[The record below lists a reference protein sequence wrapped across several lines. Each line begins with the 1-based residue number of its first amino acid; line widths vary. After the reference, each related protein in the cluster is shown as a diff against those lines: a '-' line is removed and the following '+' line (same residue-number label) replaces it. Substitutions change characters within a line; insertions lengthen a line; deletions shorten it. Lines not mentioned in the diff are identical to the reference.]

1 MQPPIPQSCPPGSPG
16 VPVPASPRPSPLIPL
31 RPYSV
36 EPFWRDEL
44 GLMFLLWRRQ
54 SGKTYTMASRALRR
68 MMERPGLLVT
78 FASASINVGAEMIQK
93 EALVWSSALSR
104 FKEYSE
110 ANGKHLTCNGDGV
123 DFDGLCDLFEHQ
135 KLEARIWHSRTS
147 YSRTKIIAPN
157 VATARGYT
165 GDVFLDE
172 IGFIQ
177 DFKEL
182 WEAMEPI
189 MQSDPA
195 FRCMMATTPPADDA
209 HFSYELAA
217 PEPGTEFLAEQASAE
232 GRWYQSQTGLWVH
245 RLDAWDAEKAGIH
258 LYDTNT
264 RKPIDPTEHRAKAID
279 RAAWDRNYGL
289 IFTLGGTAA
298 CSLMGLQHAMD
309 LGRHHET
316 LAHEGPPPA
325 GWEKIIGDGRLSIG
339 LDPATTEGE
348 KSNPTGLAVLE
359 EVGSIIV
366 ERLVCR
372 YKAAN
377 PDEHKAIL
385 RDLVASLPRKPRR
398 LVIDGSNERFFAR
411 DIKTMFAGI
420 CMVEIIVSGETTEY
434 LGERMSWKTYLGNLI
449 TNRIDDGLL
458 AVPPSRWLKNDFR
471 SVIRNKGGFANQ
483 LDSAGNHGDCFDASK
498 NALHGL
504 VGKGG
509 PATADA
515 SGTGSMPYTEK
526 TDPYD
531 HPDDHDDQPVHG
543 ISMI

>member
-1 MQPPIPQSCPPGSPG
+1 MQNN
-16 VPVPASPRPSPLIPL
+16 PLIQL
-31 RPYSV
+31 RSYSV

-54 SGKTYTMASRALRR
+54 TGKTYTMATKALRR
-68 MMERPGLLVT
+68 MMERPGHLIT

-93 EALVWSSALSR
+93 ETQVWTQALNN
-104 FKEYSE
+104 FKTYAE
-110 ANGKHLTCNGDGV
+110 ANGKHLTTNGDGV
-123 DFDGLCDLFEHQ
+123 DFDGMCDLFEAQ
-135 KLEARIWHSRTS
+135 KLEARIWHSNTV

-157 VATARGYT
+157 VATARGFT

-172 IGFIQ
+172 IGFIN
-177 DFKEL
+177 DFRAV

-189 MQSDPA
+189 MQSSPD
-195 FRCMMATTPPADDA
+195 FRCMMATTPPEDDA
-209 HFSYELAA
+209 HYLFELAS
-217 PEPGTEFLAEQASAE
+217 PDPGTEFLTEDANPA
-232 GRWYQSQTGLWVH
+232 GRWYQSQAGIWIH
-245 RLDAWDAEKAGIH
+245 RLDAWDAEAAGVH

-264 RKPIDPTEHRAKAID
+264 RKPMLPEAHRARALD

-298 CSLMGLQHAMD
+298 ISLMGVQYAME
-309 LGRHHET
+309 LGKQFECVSS
-316 LAHEGPPPA
+316 EGHPPV
-325 GWEKIIGDGRLSIG
+325 GWEKVLGEGRLSIG
-339 LDPATTEGE
+339 IDPATTEKN

-372 YKAAN
+372 YKESN
-377 PDEHKAIL
+377 PDEQKAIL

-398 LVIDGSNERFFAR
+398 IVIDGSNERFFAR

-420 CMVEIIVSGETTEY
+420 CQVEIIVSGEKTEY
-434 LGERMSWKTYLGNLI
+434 QGESMPWKTYLGNLMV
-449 TNRIDDGLL
+449 NRITDGLL
-458 AVPPSRWLKNDFR
+458 SLPPSRWIKNDFR
-471 SVIRNKGGFANQ
+471 SVIRNRGGFDNL

-509 PATADA
+509 PAEAAAA
-515 SGTGSMPYTEK
+515 STGSMPLPGTR
-526 TDPYD
+526 DPYD
-531 HPDDHDDQPVHG
+531 HPDNHDDKQPAGLAMV
-543 ISMI
+543 